1 MAVYLG
7 VDLHVGTQTVC
18 WCDTA
23 DGEIHQR
30 VLNHEQDD
38 IRSFYAQF
46 DAPIVIGLEATGYA
60 LWFHPLVEEL
70 GHQVLVGDAYA
81 IRQFARRRQ
90 KNDRRDAELL
100 LDLLLHGDF
109 PAVHVPPAASQEV
122 ISLLRYRHRLVRMR
136 TMLKNS
142 LQAIALSHRVRIGPR
157 LFSVRGRQQLE
168 ALPLAGAQALQRKQ
182 CTEMI
187 LALTERIED
196 AERELAGRAE
206 QGRRVERLRT
216 HPGGGILT
224 ALAFVQR
231 RERITFL

>member
-46 DAPIVIGLEATGYA
+46 DAPIVIGLETTGYA
-60 LWFHPLVEEL
+60 LWFHQLVEEL
-70 GHQVLVGDAYA
+70 GHQVLVGDSYA
-81 IRQFARRRQ
+81 IGQFARRRQ

-109 PAVHVPPAASQEV
+109 PAVHVPPAASREV

-136 TMLKNS
+136 AMLKNS

-157 LFSVRGRQQLE
+157 LFCVRGRQQLE
-168 ALPLAGAQALQRKQ
+168 ALPLAGAQAPRRKQ

-187 LALTERIED
+187 LALTDRIED
-196 AERELAGRAE
+196 TERELAGRAE
-206 QGRRVERLRT
+206 KDRRVERLRA
-216 HPGGGILT
+216 HPGVGLIT
-224 ALAFVQR
+224 ALAFVHIL
-231 RERITFL
+231 EPMT